1 LISPNGDD
9 RGGYED
15 LKVFAANSPHADL
28 PILSA
33 IMKHISKQILTML
46 ALLLPLLGLFAAM
59 VQTAHA
65 QSVVSYIVADPLT
78 GVALGGMDT
87 VSYFTDPA
95 PLKGLPEFE
104 TEWMG
109 APWHFANEANLEI
122 FKRSPETYAP
132 QYGGHGAM
140 SMARGFVSDS
150 DPSIYAVFKQRLF
163 LFYSA
168 SNREAFLLSPDAAA
182 RQGQANWP
190 ALSKTLSTR

>member
-1 LISPNGDD
+1 
-9 RGGYED
+9 
-15 LKVFAANSPHADL
+15 
-28 PILSA
+28 
-33 IMKHISKQILTML
+33 MKHISKQILTML

-59 VQTAHA
+59 IPAVHA

-78 GVALGGMDT
+78 GVAIGGMDP
-87 VSYFTDPA
+87 VSYFTEPA
-95 PLKGLPEFE
+95 PLKGVPEFE

-122 FKRSPETYAP
+122 FKRAPETYAP

-150 DPSIYAVFKQRLF
+150 DPAIHAVFKQRLF